1 MLESVP
7 GQGRLF
13 VLLKKASSNFRV
25 SIVYLRIDLLE
36 LLADYPETGTGANYI
51 CFNKYFTA
59 EERHSPQLIT
69 PRFFRPVLWKQPV
82 PGHGAAAASA
92 GNPVD
97 LGSSGLT
104 QHQALKH
111 RPATL
116 SHQWQLQFLCSQW
129 LPHIFPSSLPPFW
142 SLWRSRRGLHLLGV
156 AVHASSQAN
165 QTELACNCTE
175 VKPRIVHFPPCGT
188 RNTCNS
194 QLPIASASI
203 QTTSSLAHP
212 LKETQKQP
220 SHD

>member
-82 PGHGAAAASA
+82 PVHGAAAASA

-104 QHQALKH
+104 APGPKTQTYDVITPVAAPIPLFPVASTHLSFLTPSFLEPLEEQPWIA
-111 RPATL
+111 PAW
-116 SHQWQLQFLCSQW
+116 SGSPQV
-129 LPHIFPSSLPPFW
+129 FPSKPNQVSLQ
-142 SLWRSRRGLHLLGV
+142 LHRG
-156 AVHASSQAN
+156 
-165 QTELACNCTE
+165 
-175 VKPRIVHFPPCGT
+175 
-188 RNTCNS
+188 
-194 QLPIASASI
+194 
-203 QTTSSLAHP
+203 
-212 LKETQKQP
+212 
-220 SHD
+220 